1 MFCQLKMGSP
11 AKTIKLYLKSKS
23 FPTSEGAV
31 DDMDSSSDLVGRGVG
46 VGKQAS
52 HLRNIE
58 AERNEDGLPWEDCR
72 YPAFCERMIGTGS
85 QQSPSRSRQYKDR
98 GPRNGRQRWL
108 LRR

>member
-46 VGKQAS
+46 VGK
-52 HLRNIE
+52 
-58 AERNEDGLPWEDCR
+58 
-72 YPAFCERMIGTGS
+72 
-85 QQSPSRSRQYKDR
+85 
-98 GPRNGRQRWL
+98 
-108 LRR
+108 